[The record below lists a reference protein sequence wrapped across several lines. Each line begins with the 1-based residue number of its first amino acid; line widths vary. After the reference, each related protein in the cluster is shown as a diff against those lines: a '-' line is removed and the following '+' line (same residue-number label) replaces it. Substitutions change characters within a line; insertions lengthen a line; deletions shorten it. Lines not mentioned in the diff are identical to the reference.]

1 MCLYRMQLS
10 ACIMV
15 IVKMDF
21 FLFGIIADLIF
32 ILFYFILFYSIL
44 FCFIFIFL

>member
-1 MCLYRMQLS
+1 MENTLAWLVAICLYRMQLS

-21 FLFGIIADLIF
+21 FLFGIIADLI
-32 ILFYFILFYSIL
+32 
-44 FCFIFIFL
+44 